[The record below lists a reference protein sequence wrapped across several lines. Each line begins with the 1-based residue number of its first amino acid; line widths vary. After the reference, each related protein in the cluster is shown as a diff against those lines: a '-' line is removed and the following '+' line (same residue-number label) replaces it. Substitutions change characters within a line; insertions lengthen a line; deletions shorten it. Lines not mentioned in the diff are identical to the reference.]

1 MSPRTTAL
9 RAATAA
15 ALMGAFAVL
24 GTTTAAA
31 DPATTPTTAAPA
43 DPSSPAAAADLQSP
57 SPTASPG
64 STDDVNAL
72 IATVSKG
79 YDNTNCTSQP
89 VTRTGE
95 LAELQCGQSPTT
107 GGPSAATYSLYAN
120 NDNLNSAF
128 TAAIKKLSMSTCG
141 SATEL
146 PTTWRNNSGQRAG
159 QVACGTAQGIAT
171 VIWSTYNKNL
181 LSEITLPNDDVEGI
195 YNWWRTRG

>member
-1 MSPRTTAL
+1 MSPLTTAL

-15 ALMGAFAVL
+15 ALMGAVAVF
-24 GTTTAAA
+24 GTTMAAA
-31 DPATTPTTAAPA
+31 DPPTTPTTA
-43 DPSSPAAAADLQSP
+43 DPSSPAAAADPSGPAP

-120 NDNLNSAF
+120 NDNLNAAF
-128 TAAIKKLSMSTCG
+128 TAATKKLSAATCG

-159 QVACGTAQGIAT
+159 QVDCGTAQGAAT
-171 VIWSTYNKNL
+171 VIWSTYSKNL
-181 LSEITLPNDDVEGI
+181 LSEITLPNDDVDGL